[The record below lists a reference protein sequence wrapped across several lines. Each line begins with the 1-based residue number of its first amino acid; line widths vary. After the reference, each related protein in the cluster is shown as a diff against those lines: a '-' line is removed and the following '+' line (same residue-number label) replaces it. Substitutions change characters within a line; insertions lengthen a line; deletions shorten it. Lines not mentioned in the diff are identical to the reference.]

1 MLYFGSF
8 QPFEHLLE
16 TSFEIFCAMVFV
28 IHSYLFKPD
37 HGHHHFSYLS
47 CFSETIKPQHS
58 QKQARVLCDWSS
70 ERTHVCVSVDFCIC
84 AVLTWCQ
91 THAWWAGWAAI
102 GWRRLLALLSPG
114 IQRFQ
119 SDQMYFTQEEIV
131 MNLHYPPVSQT
142 RFKTSPR
149 LKCKSEPF

>member
-1 MLYFGSF
+1 MTPNGKMLYFGSL

-70 ERTHVCVSVDFCIC
+70 ERTHVCERWLLYLCCTYVMPNTRLMSRLSCNRMETFIGTPVSWNTTFSIRSDVFHSGRDCNES
-84 AVLTWCQ
+84 T
-91 THAWWAGWAAI
+91 
-102 GWRRLLALLSPG
+102 LSPG
-114 IQRFQ
+114 
-119 SDQMYFTQEEIV
+119 FTDKV
-131 MNLHYPPVSQT
+131 
-142 RFKTSPR
+142 
-149 LKCKSEPF
+149 